1 MRGEPQRTEYVY
13 VEPVAAILKT
23 RKAAAVW
30 IVDNWERDF
39 KGQTV
44 GAIQSSADGVVTEW
58 PTSLGS
64 QSRCIIDRPT
74 HASLSLRASE
84 QWVTPPSGLVG
95 RRRGVK
101 MVTPRTICWPRARK
115 TGHWDHSAVFT
126 LAEIE
131 KISQVFLTV
140 SPVCAHL

>member
-1 MRGEPQRTEYVY
+1 M
-13 VEPVAAILKT
+13 
-23 RKAAAVW
+23 
-30 IVDNWERDF
+30 
-39 KGQTV
+39 